1 MTSERKAA
9 LVAGASIGLLLILVD
24 ALALRLIGAAA
35 AGVLLIRIWEP
46 ASGKAIPLTEGA
58 RMGIV
63 TGLVVG
69 VTRQFVL
76 LVLVAIGA
84 LFEPGPS
91 LMQPPADAVIHAF
104 EQDWGINYYTFNI
117 LFDIFGGAAVAGL
130 GAVLGVRLYEQEDA

>member
-9 LVAGASIGLLLILVD
+9 FVAGASIGLLLILVD
-24 ALALRLIGAAA
+24 ALFLRMAGAVAV
-35 AGVLLIRIWEP
+35 GILLIRLWEP
-46 ASGKAIPLTEGA
+46 ASGKAIPMIEGA

-63 TGLVVG
+63 AGLVMG

-84 LFEPGPS
+84 LFDPAPG
-91 LMQPPADAVIHAF
+91 LMQPPDGEVLHAF
-104 EQDWGINYYTFNI
+104 EQNWGINYYTFNI

-130 GAVLGVRLYEQEDA
+130 GAVLGIRFYEQKD